1 MKVPCP
7 YRRPTW
13 SVESE
18 PLEYEMIVSINVN
31 MAQENNASETAT
43 ESQAEE
49 HKGSG
54 VAVPSARWYIA
65 ECKPTRERTIR
76 EMLRKVG
83 YEVYV
88 ASQRER
94 HRYQSGNVR
103 IVEHV
108 VLTGRI
114 FVRTEETTLY
124 DILTTFS
131 SVYRFQINRAAMP
144 GKFGHKPFAFVPES
158 DMERLKTMLEKSEKP
173 VVITDANL
181 QLDQAVMVVNGPLSG
196 FNGFFLRKGTSTYI
210 VIKVAI
216 GTNHYAYTEVSVHD
230 IELI

>member
-1 MKVPCP
+1 MISGLKAPCP

-31 MAQENNASETAT
+31 MAQENNVSETAT
-43 ESQAEE
+43 ERQAKE

-76 EMLRKVG
+76 EMLKKVG

-94 HRYQSGNVR
+94 
-103 IVEHV
+103 I
-108 VLTGRI
+108 
-114 FVRTEETTLY
+114 
-124 DILTTFS
+124 
-131 SVYRFQINRAAMP
+131 AK
-144 GKFGHKPFAFVPES
+144 GKFIETLIPLIPGVVQGRSVDNLRIQIDKAWKT
-158 DMERLKTMLEKSEKP
+158 LKRTLKYK
-173 VVITDANL
+173 
-181 QLDQAVMVVNGPLSG
+181 
-196 FNGFFLRKGTSTYI
+196 
-210 VIKVAI
+210 
-216 GTNHYAYTEVSVHD
+216 
-230 IELI
+230 